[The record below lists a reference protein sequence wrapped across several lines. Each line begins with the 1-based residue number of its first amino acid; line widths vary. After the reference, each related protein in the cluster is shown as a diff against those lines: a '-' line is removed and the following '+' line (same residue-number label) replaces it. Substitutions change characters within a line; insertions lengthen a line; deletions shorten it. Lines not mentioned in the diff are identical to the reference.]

1 MYLFSITMRRLK
13 DSNLRGSYLP
23 TSFPEMPL
31 QPLEQISIK
40 NPIGEGNSLS
50 WREIPAPTA
59 SIEVHVGLEPTI
71 SAVYCGVLTI

>member
-40 NPIGEGNSLS
+40 NPIGEGDSLS

-59 SIEVHVGLEPTI
+59 SIYSAEPI
-71 SAVYCGVLTI
+71 GYDY